1 MAARQFIYHMRGL
14 SKTYPA
20 GKKVLDNVN
29 LSFYPDAKIGVL
41 GVKSTLMRIMAGL
54 DTEFVGE
61 GFVAE
66 GAKVGYL
73 SSGSQARPNGRRHL
87 ISALAPGLFQLASV
101 RRRIACWTMPLIHRA
116 TIDKP
121 QPSAI
126 SIRRSTGAR
135 DGVPVRAP
143 TSCRSRMTKADTA
156 PIPSAPWRCCAGKR
170 RRAARQGLR

>member
-1 MAARQFIYHMRGL
+1 MRGRPAKPAERAGALRAPAPSPPPPPLVCPPQSPNNSGIPMATRQFIYHMLGL

-41 GVKSTLMRIMAGL
+41 GVNGSGKSTLMRIMAGL

-87 ISALAPGLFQLASV
+87 ISALAPGLFQLAYV
-101 RRRIACWTMPLIHRA
+101 RRRIARWTMPL
-116 TIDKP
+116 
-121 QPSAI
+121 
-126 SIRRSTGAR
+126 
-135 DGVPVRAP
+135 
-143 TSCRSRMTKADTA
+143 
-156 PIPSAPWRCCAGKR
+156 
-170 RRAARQGLR
+170 

>member
-1 MAARQFIYHMRGL
+1 MATRQFIYHMRGL

-41 GVKSTLMRIMAGL
+41 GVNGSGKSTLMRIMAGL

-73 SSGSQARPNGRRHL
+73 PQEPDLDPALDVKGNAMLGVEGEAGDPRPL
-87 ISALAPGLFQLASV
+87 
-101 RRRIACWTMPLIHRA
+101 
-116 TIDKP
+116 
-121 QPSAI
+121 
-126 SIRRSTGAR
+126 
-135 DGVPVRAP
+135 
-143 TSCRSRMTKADTA
+143 
-156 PIPSAPWRCCAGKR
+156 
-170 RRAARQGLR
+170 